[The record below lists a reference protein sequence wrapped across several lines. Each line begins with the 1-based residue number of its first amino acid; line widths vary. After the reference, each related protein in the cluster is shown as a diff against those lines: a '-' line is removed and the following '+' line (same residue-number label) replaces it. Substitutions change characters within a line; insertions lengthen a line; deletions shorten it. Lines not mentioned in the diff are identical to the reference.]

1 MSQGQRRS
9 TDEGPRDLTLHLAGR
24 ELVIHRRY
32 VVLSILNDFLIALW
46 FLIGSVLFL
55 FPSLKEAAAVLF
67 VVGSAQFAARP
78 SLRLLRHL
86 HLRRVPSSR
95 WDM

>member
-1 MSQGQRRS
+1 MGQRRN
-9 TDEGPRDLTLHLAGR
+9 TDEESTDLTLRLAGR
-24 ELVIHRRY
+24 ELIIHRRY

-46 FLIGSVLFL
+46 FLMGSVLFL
-55 FPSLKEAAAVLF
+55 FPALKEAGAGLF
-67 VVGSAQFAARP
+67 VLGSVQFAARP